1 MAWQWREVWMQFS
14 CNIMSW
20 HKMGPDVEQ
29 RGINTCGKCAR
40 CGIPVMLDSQG
51 NAFPAIILP
60 EKYHRSTPPPTRK
73 DL

>member
-1 MAWQWREVWMQFS
+1 MGWREVWLHLS
-14 CNIMSW
+14 CNVMDW
-20 HKMGPDVEQ
+20 HRMGDSVEQ

-60 EKYHRSTPPPTRK
+60 EKTLRQSDTPTRK